1 MTSGQAARTI
11 CCGAMLADPSRP
23 LREKGRNNKTPGRRQ
38 LCCQRAKIPR
48 SRSTLSQ
55 TGSCPMS
62 ASMFIP
68 SGHGDGTRASTRSNG
83 MPSATEIVRSSSR
96 SAGVTP
102 RARRPRTVISRS
114 TACSH
119 CPTDA
124 ELATCRN
131 VPAGRRSQYRPDRL
145 TYQSGQLS
153 ALLRCRRRTMDL
165 IAQTSGHLIA
175 NKAKK
180 PKCRPPKSHRLPLFG
195 HVPQCV
201 SDRLRRVSYNSVSAR
216 SSAGQSRDRVPPSR
230 P

>member
-1 MTSGQAARTI
+1 MRWGPRELRRVRNMTSGQAARMI

-23 LREKGRNNKTPGRRQ
+23 LRDKGRNNKTPGRRQ

-48 SRSTLSQ
+48 SRSTLSH

-68 SGHGDGTRASTRSNG
+68 FGHGDGTRASTRANG
-83 MPSATEIVRSSSR
+83 MPSAAEIVRSSSR

-119 CPTDA
+119 CPADA

-131 VPAGRRSQYRPDRL
+131 VPAGRRSQYRPDR
-145 TYQSGQLS
+145 S
-153 ALLRCRRRTMDL
+153 ASKRPALGAAPVSPAHHGPD
-165 IAQTSGHLIA
+165 SA
-175 NKAKK
+175 NVW
-180 PKCRPPKSHRLPLFG
+180 S
-195 HVPQCV
+195 
-201 SDRLRRVSYNSVSAR
+201 SDRQQGEQTKMPSPREPSPSPVR
-216 SSAGQSRDRVPPSR
+216 SCTPVR